1 MRRSGRLFA
10 AAVLLLLAVPASG
23 VAQTASVG
31 AESPGPAGSPVAGG
45 SLTIDVPDGAA
56 PAGTTVTVVAR
67 DPSERPD
74 ELATIPT
81 TLTFYEVEPAD
92 VTFSTP
98 ATVTRTIG
106 VGEVGIDQYDPFT
119 DGVILGSLFTR
130 AGDGTW
136 AWLQDASVGVDEA
149 AGRFAVTATTD
160 HGGPILADIV
170 GNILLANE
178 DGTTTPVG
186 ETFHVEGQVRVDAT
200 SRADIA
206 AVTGSVSDETIA
218 KVGDTYDVTFF
229 DRAEGIEFQCLAPGT
244 VHYETTFTVHGVA
257 DVGPLTAV
265 SLGGTDVSVTQ
276 SGDHT
281 CG

>member
-10 AAVLLLLAVPASG
+10 AAVLLVLAVPASV
-23 VAQTASVG
+23 VAQTASPG
-31 AESPGPAGSPVAGG
+31 SESPGPSGSSVAGG
-45 SLTIDVPDGAA
+45 GLAVDAPDGAA
-56 PAGTTVTVVAR
+56 PAGTTVTIVAR

-74 ELATIPT
+74 ELAGIPT
-81 TLTFYEVEPAD
+81 TLTFYEVQPAD

-106 VGEVGIDQYDPFT
+106 FGELGIEQYDPFT

-130 AGDGTW
+130 VGDGTW
-136 AWLQDASVGVDEA
+136 AWLQDASVGLDEA
-149 AGRFAVTATTD
+149 DNRFTVTGTTD
-160 HGGPILADIV
+160 HGGPILADVV

-186 ETFHVEGQVRVDAT
+186 ESFHVEGQVRVDAT

-206 AVTGSVSDETIA
+206 AVAGTTSDETVA
-218 KVGDTYDVTFF
+218 KPGDSYDVTFF

-257 DVGPLTAV
+257 DVGPLSAI
-265 SLGGTDVSVTQ
+265 SLDGTDVSVTQ

-281 CG
+281 CS